1 MRFARWRGKGLDP
14 FRTVA
19 TTIGNNHSVGGEGKA
34 RHDTREPRSRAGW
47 LASRSAT
54 ALGLGRVAVTIAAMA
69 RHLQQDHAEDLRE
82 RARIARKDVMDA
94 IEHLLPSSVC

>member
-34 RHDTREPRSRAGW
+34 RHDTREPRSRTDW
-47 LASRSAT
+47 LASGSGT
-54 ALGLGRVAVTIAAMA
+54 ALGLDTVVVTIAAMA
-69 RHLQQDHAEDLRE
+69 QHLQQDLAEVLRG

-94 IEHLLPSSVC
+94 IEHLPPSSVC